1 MIATEKIKDIISKL
15 EAALSYED
23 WKMVEDVVEE
33 LSYLFEEMESSFPLD
48 EWDED
53 SEDFK

>member
-1 MIATEKIKDIISKL
+1 MIATEKIKDTISKL

-33 LSYLFEEMESSFPLD
+33 LGYLFEEMESSFPLD